1 MLLSFIGRQGNQ
13 VQIQS
18 EAHEC
23 AHNAYGVANEDST
36 ASVPVVFVTQSRVFA
51 SAG

>member
-1 MLLSFIGRQGNQ
+1 MLLFFIGRQGNQ

-18 EAHEC
+18 EAPES
-23 AHNAYGVANEDST
+23 AHTAYGVANEDST
-36 ASVPVVFVTQSRVFA
+36 ASVPVVFVTQSRIVA